1 MSNGA
6 ERLHLIGV
14 GGGPPHLAVLRRLA
28 EVSLGAVAP
37 RLVEAA
43 LVVRLLAEGARLLLR
58 GPAGKLGGAFVPA
71 GLLKDEPDVA
81 GPEDE
86 VEKPED
92 LKRKQQNNA
101 RGSVGAC

>member
-1 MSNGA
+1 M
-6 ERLHLIGV
+6 IGV

-43 LVVRLLAEGARLLLR
+43 LVVWLLAEGARLLLR
-58 GPAGKLGGAFVPA
+58 GPAGKPRGAFVPA
-71 GLLKDEPDVA
+71 GLLKDEPNVA

-101 RGSVGAC
+101 RGSVDAC

>member
-1 MSNGA
+1 M
-6 ERLHLIGV
+6 IGV

-58 GPAGKLGGAFVPA
+58 GPACKLGGAFVPA

-86 VEKPED
+86 VEKPEN

-101 RGSVGAC
+101 RGSVDAC